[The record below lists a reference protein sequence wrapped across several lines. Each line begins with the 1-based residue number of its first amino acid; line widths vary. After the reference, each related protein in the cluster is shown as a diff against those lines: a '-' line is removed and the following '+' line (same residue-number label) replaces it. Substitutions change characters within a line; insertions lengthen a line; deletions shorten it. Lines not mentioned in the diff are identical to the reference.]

1 METSAATVPAADI
14 GSDTKRTA
22 PAPATVLWTLA
33 GLTALGVALRFST
46 LGLQS
51 YHHDE
56 VITAGRVISG
66 SFAHMLHEV
75 KVSESNPPLYYALAW
90 GWAKLF
96 GNAEFG
102 LRSLTAL
109 FGAATIPAAYLAAR
123 ELASR
128 RTGLIAAAIV
138 AVNPVLIWYSQ
149 EARSYAV
156 LIFFC
161 ALSLAFFARSLRTRD
176 GRDLALW
183 AASSALAFSSHY
195 FAAFLIAIEAAWLLV
210 ELRSRRRAVA
220 LAIGGIAA
228 VVVALSPLIVAQ
240 TNPGHIGWINHTPLL
255 ERLVETGAVFLIGE
269 TGHVIS
275 EPTRWLFAAI
285 PALLVLAALG
295 LGAWRGS
302 AREKR
307 GMAIGLGLGV
317 GVIVLAT
324 LAALAGKDYLI
335 ARNVLPA
342 LPPLVVAVAIGLASE
357 RAKRLGLVLVAAL
370 CAYWIAFDIHVGTTP
385 SFQRVDFHELTDKL
399 GPPAGPRAIVSW
411 TLAGAPLIFYLNDGA
426 QHLSVPVREVDVISK
441 PVAAG
446 QRGKL
451 PPAFRLTE
459 QVKLPR
465 LTLTRYM
472 ARQPQLIPYR
482 VLRKI
487 PTGFPHNT
495 VLVDGEPGQASA
507 GRASLTPGFTPFH
520 LGAPAGD
527 GSASR

>member
-1 METSAATVPAADI
+1 MRVLVAGRST
-14 GSDTKRTA
+14 
-22 PAPATVLWTLA
+22 LWTLA
-33 GLTALGVALRFST
+33 GLTALGVVLRFST

-66 SFAHMLHEV
+66 SFGHMLHEV
-75 KVSESNPPLYYALAW
+75 KASESNPPLYYALAW

-96 GNAEFG
+96 GSAEFG

-109 FGAATIPAAYLAAR
+109 FGAATIPVAYFAAR

-128 RTGLIAAAIV
+128 RAGLIAAAIV

-183 AASSALAFSSHY
+183 SASSALAFSSHY
-195 FAAFLIAIEAAWLLV
+195 FAAFLIAIEAAWLLL

-228 VVVALSPLIVAQ
+228 VVLALSPLIVAQ
-240 TNPGHIGWINHTPLL
+240 TSPNHIGWITNSSLPW
-255 ERLVETGAVFLIGE
+255 RLGDMSAVFLIGE

-275 EPTRWLFAAI
+275 EPTRGLFAI
-285 PALLVLAALG
+285 VPAVLAIVALC
-295 LGAWRGS
+295 LGAWAWS
-302 AREKR
+302 PRERR
-307 GMAIGLGLGV
+307 GMTIGLGLGV
-317 GVIVLAT
+317 GVIALAI
-324 LAALAGKDYLI
+324 LAALVGKDYLF
-335 ARNVLPA
+335 ARNMLPA
-342 LPPLVVAVAIGLASE
+342 LVPLLVAVAIGLSVDSA
-357 RAKRLGLVLVAAL
+357 RRVGLILAAAL
-370 CAYWIAFDIHVGTTP
+370 CAYWIAFDIHVDTTP
-385 SFQRVDFHELTDKL
+385 SFQRLDFRGFADKL

-426 QHLSVPVREVDVISK
+426 QHLGVPVREVDVISK
-441 PVAAG
+441 PEAAG

-451 PPAFRLTE
+451 PPAFRPTE
-459 QVKLPR
+459 QVKLAR
-465 LTLTRYM
+465 LTLTRYV
-472 ARQPQLIPYR
+472 ARRPQLIPYR
-482 VLRKI
+482 VLREI
-487 PTGFPHNT
+487 PAGFSAN
-495 VLVDGEPGQASA
+495 VALVDGEPGQASA
-507 GRASLTPGFTPFH
+507 GRAPLTPGFEHFH
-520 LGAPAGD
+520 PGG
-527 GSASR
+527 